1 MEIKKN
7 ENVYENAELKV
18 IHLTETDIITT
29 SGYDYREDIQGE
41 IVYSD

>member
-29 SGYDYREDIQGE
+29 STETE
-41 IVYSD
+41 FVPYSEQQ